1 MTSTEA
7 EAPRGGTLLQDGVAV
22 VTGGASGIG
31 RAICERFALAGAR
44 AVVVADRQ
52 AEPREGGASTV
63 ELVRQAG
70 AEAVFVETDVRD
82 PAQAERAVAAADD
95 FGGIDVLVTAAG
107 IARRG
112 STLEVSEADY
122 DAVMD
127 VNAKG
132 TFFAAQ
138 AAVRRMRGTGSGS
151 LVLISS
157 TGGIK
162 GNSDIAVYTMS
173 KGAVRLLAYS
183 LAAEFGADGV
193 RVNALHPGL
202 TETEMTRTDL
212 GRVDTGSVSQSRIPL
227 GRTGQP
233 GDIAD
238 AAVFLASPMS
248 AFVHGSSLVV
258 DGGSTWAS

>member
-1 MTSTEA
+1 MTNTGA
-7 EAPRGGTLLQDGVAV
+7 ALDGMVAV
-22 VTGGASGIG
+22 VTVGASGIG
-31 RAICERFALAGAR
+31 RAICERFAAAGAR

-52 AEPREGGASTV
+52 PEPREGGTHAT
-63 ELVRQAG
+63 ELVRAAG
-70 AEAVFVETDVRD
+70 AEAVFVGTDVSD
-82 PAQAERAVAAADD
+82 PAQAEAAVAAADAL
-95 FGGIDVLVTAAG
+95 GGVDVLVTAAG
-107 IARRG
+107 VARRG
-112 STLEVSEADY
+112 SALDVTAADY

-132 TFFAAQ
+132 TFFTAQ
-138 AAVRRMRGTGSGS
+138 AAARRMVERGRGSI
-151 LVLISS
+151 VLISS

-162 GNSDIAVYTMS
+162 GGADISVYSMS
-173 KGAVRLLAYS
+173 KGAVRLLAYA
-183 LAAEFGADGV
+183 LAAELGPAGV

-212 GRVDTGSVSQSRIPL
+212 GRIDTGSASQSRIPL
-227 GRTGQP
+227 GRAAQP

-238 AAVFLASPMS
+238 AAVYLASPAS